1 MSSCICLDT
10 SVLIKVIVEEPGSGP
25 ATALFRMV
33 VSKRRIVVLPAFAWA
48 ELGTV
53 LRKKCRT
60 GEVTT
65 GEADDLW
72 SIFRE
77 LPGIVY
83 LEHRAVQERAWLIS
97 RRFDLP
103 TLYDAAF
110 LAVAEVV
117 AEKTGEVCEYWT
129 ADEKLVN
136 LLGGRRA
143 YVRWLGRLE
152 ADGRQL

>member
-10 SVLIKVIVEEPGSGP
+10 SVLIKILVEEPGSDL
-25 ATALFRMV
+25 AVALFRRV
-33 VSKRRIVVLPAFAWA
+33 IAKRRVVVLPAFAWA

-60 GEVTT
+60 GELAI
-65 GEADDLW
+65 GEADELW
-72 SIFRE
+72 SMFRE
-77 LPGIVY
+77 LPEIVY

-136 LLGGRRA
+136 LLGGQRA
-143 YVRWLGRLE
+143 YVRWLGGL
-152 ADGRQL
+152 

>member
-10 SVLIKVIVEEPGSGP
+10 SVLIKVLVEETDSDL
-25 ATALFRMV
+25 AVALFRRV
-33 VSKRRIVVLPAFAWA
+33 IAKRQVVVLPAFAWA

-53 LRKKCRT
+53 LRKKCRK
-60 GEVTT
+60 GELTIE
-65 GEADDLW
+65 EADDLW
-72 SIFRE
+72 SKFRE
-77 LPGIVY
+77 FPEIMY

-129 ADEKLVN
+129 VDEKLVN
-136 LLGGRRA
+136 LLGGQRA
-143 YVRWLGRLE
+143 YVRWLG
-152 ADGRQL
+152 G